1 MTTVT
6 TSLRDSGVFRI
17 HGHSSHTSSTTTHT
31 TAAGV
36 SLAELAAL
44 DHKTWLYE
52 DTTLKLR
59 YRLRKAALRN
69 VDAQKRY
76 YDTIVN
82 HRKLCDSQVQNES
95 REFYEQYKRIVAH
108 AAEPRPS
115 INAEP
120 ELSGTQEIE
129 VWTQI
134 QRLKGENGVQKA
146 ASVLRSRNTTA
157 RHVYVTIAALHNV
170 DTDMEYLAAVCNAAC
185 QYKEGE
191 GQLTAQ
197 TRSLQ
202 QQQHNK
208 PTHRHKQSLHAS
220 TPRSYY
226 TATNNTNT
234 TSASALPAST
244 FISQAL
250 AFLNNNYNTCN
261 FSKLET
267 LILQIYQASHLSI
280 TDAATTV
287 LRHLGQFSY
296 LDTEWLQFTS
306 ALCALDKSYIQ
317 TVAEYYFGVYM
328 KDVLVNP
335 EQYGMCHDFYIS
347 PAQRSQM
354 ASIHTKLVD
363 LSQDTSTRATHA
375 IFGKFASGTPQHLNY
390 RTHHNPS
397 YVVLSPGELKSLGIS
412 YPRNFT
418 TWHVFNIEPHTVAFS
433 YFSPL
438 HQLIRNYD
446 TSSEDVSVLLAQASA
461 KELSQGNWNQAQEFH
476 DASISTGDIVALQY
490 ALEVQLDQY
499 ITECE
504 RLETEVCLYNRSI
517 ESFRDK
523 TSQMVKAMGT
533 LRNKVWYVTQVRN
546 SEVYVRA
553 SCVAQKLADPDST
566 PTFGPIGA
574 LGSLGGLGGPD
585 SRSRRPSSVVS
596 TASKDSIFKRFSLGY
611 NKRRQRQSII
621 SLPSEI
627 TMFAPPSFAG
637 PNKLSDRESDATR
650 RWLEEQRKQNLCQG
664 EERLHRFYC
673 EVDDLCQRL
682 IAELAAGGSPLF
694 PEKRTSQCSED
705 LHMFLVS
712 IVYSDLG
719 SGWFAGSETDQW
731 LSSDLVKAC
740 LSVKHAPPRAL
751 RHRSSILSI
760 GTVAT
765 ASTVAGASCEQLGTP
780 QKTCSSPTESYFS
793 MRSSAQ
799 GGAFRLTLPP
809 SAATSASSAPITPV
823 KVNNVNGPAT
833 VAGVQAMA
841 SATAVPSPLPPTF
854 KLTLPNTPSAAV
866 EARHPDGIPISI
878 PSCITPVISGAICTN
893 TLSAPFPYERAYSE
907 ILSKFSTVTS
917 PHAKMQCLYELET
930 LVVAA
935 LTAGTR
941 SDPGA
946 DAIVEEL
953 QSLFRSD
960 LRPKTL
966 FRDLQMIAAFAPLDN
981 LDLSYSGKMFWDVVL
996 AALSIKHE
1004 AVECMVEAANEI
1016 FQSISSDVSH
1026 TPFSSSNGA
1035 SPLAGFGMKE
1045 CGELWTIAAKEGNS
1059 VAQRELGIMQLS
1071 HPGEVSLCV
1080 MPLTRLNEL
1089 FEDMPNC
1096 STSDLDKLD
1105 PTRMAIV
1112 RHWMRCAAKAGD
1124 NIAREYLEQ
1133 GGGWL

>member
-17 HGHSSHTSSTTTHT
+17 HGHSSHTSTTTSTPHSTTN
-31 TAAGV
+31 GV

-76 YDTIVN
+76 YDTIAN

-95 REFYEQYKRIVAH
+95 REFYELYKRIMAH

-115 INAEP
+115 VNPEP

-134 QRLKGENGVQKA
+134 QRLKGDNGVQKA
-146 ASVLRSRNTTA
+146 ADLLRTRNSTA
-157 RHVYVTIAALHNV
+157 RHVYVTLAALHKV
-170 DTDMEYLAAVCNAAC
+170 DTDMAYLAAVCNAAC
-185 QYKEGE
+185 QHKEGQE
-191 GQLTAQ
+191 LTTQ

-202 QQQHNK
+202 QPQHK
-208 PTHRHKQSLHAS
+208 PTHRQNKSLHAS
-220 TPRSYY
+220 TPRSYT

-234 TSASALPAST
+234 TSASTTLPTST
-244 FISQAL
+244 FITQAL

-267 LILQIYQASHLSI
+267 LILQIFQASHLSVV
-280 TDAATTV
+280 DAATTI

-296 LDTEWLQFTS
+296 LCSEWLQFTS
-306 ALCALDKSYIQ
+306 SLCALDKSHLHTI
-317 TVAEYYFGVYM
+317 AEYYFSVYV
-328 KDVLVNP
+328 KDMLVNP

-354 ASIHTKLVD
+354 SCIHAKLVD
-363 LSQDTSTRATHA
+363 LSHDPSTRATNA
-375 IFGKFASGTPQHLNY
+375 IFGKFASGTPQHLDY

-412 YPRNFT
+412 CPRNFT
-418 TWHVFNIEPHTVAFS
+418 TWHVFNIDPHTVAFT

-476 DASISTGDIVALQY
+476 DASITSGDIVALHC

-499 ITECE
+499 TTECE

-517 ESFRDK
+517 ERFRDK
-523 TSQMVKAMGT
+523 TSQLVKAMGT

-566 PTFGPIGA
+566 PSLGPA
-574 LGSLGGLGGPD
+574 AAMGSLGGLD
-585 SRSRRPSSVVS
+585 SKFRRPSSVVS
-596 TASKDSIFKRFSLGY
+596 TASRESFFKRLSLGY
-611 NKRRQRQSII
+611 NKRRQRQSIV

-694 PEKRTSQCSED
+694 PEKRTPQCSED
-705 LHMFLVS
+705 LHLFLVS

-719 SGWFAGSETDQW
+719 SGWFSGSETDQW

-751 RHRSSILSI
+751 RQRSSILSI
-760 GTVAT
+760 GTVAST
-765 ASTVAGASCEQLGTP
+765 AAATSCEHLGTP

-793 MRSSAQ
+793 MRPNAQ

-823 KVNNVNGPAT
+823 KVNSSNGT
-833 VAGVQAMA
+833 AGAGAQNMV
-841 SATAVPSPLPPTF
+841 SATATPSPLPPTF

-866 EARHPDGIPISI
+866 EARLPDGIPISI
-878 PSCITPVISGAICTN
+878 PSCITPVISGAICSN
-893 TLSAPFPYERAYSE
+893 TLSAPFPYDRAYSE

-1004 AVECMVEAANEI
+1004 AVECIVEAANEI
-1016 FQSISSDVSH
+1016 FQSTSSDVSR
-1026 TPFSSSNGA
+1026 TQSSFNGS

-1071 HPGEVSLCV
+1071 HPGEVNLCV

-1124 NIAREYLEQ
+1124 NIAREYLAQ

>member
-17 HGHSSHTSSTTTHT
+17 HGHGPHTLSTTSAT
-31 TAAGV
+31 TSAGV
-36 SLAELAAL
+36 SLAQLAAL

-76 YDTIVN
+76 YDTISN

-95 REFYEQYKRIVAH
+95 REFYELYKRIVAH
-108 AAEPRPS
+108 VQEPRPS
-115 INAEP
+115 VNPEP

-134 QRLKGENGVQKA
+134 QRLRGDSGVQKA
-146 ASVLRSRNTTA
+146 ADLLRTRNTTA
-157 RHVYVTIAALHNV
+157 RHIYVTLAALHKV
-170 DTDMEYLAAVCNAAC
+170 DNDMEYLAKVCNAAC

-191 GQLTAQ
+191 ELTTQTQTQ
-197 TRSLQ
+197 TRALQ
-202 QQQHNK
+202 TK
-208 PTHRHKQSLHAS
+208 PTHRHTRSLHAS
-220 TPRSYY
+220 TPRYT

-234 TSASALPAST
+234 TSASTSLPAST
-244 FISQAL
+244 FITQAL
-250 AFLNNNYNTCN
+250 AFLNNTYNSSNY
-261 FSKLET
+261 SKLET
-267 LILQIYQASHLSI
+267 LILQIYQAANCNVD
-280 TDAATTV
+280 DAASTL

-296 LDTEWLQFTS
+296 VPSEWLQFTS
-306 ALCALDKSYIQ
+306 SLCSLDKSHLHTI
-317 TVAEYYFGVYM
+317 AEYYFGTYVQDM
-328 KDVLVNP
+328 LVNP

-347 PAQRSQM
+347 PAQRLQM
-354 ASIHTKLVD
+354 GSIHAKLLS
-363 LSQDTSTRATHA
+363 LSQDTATRSTHA
-375 IFGKFASGTPQHLNY
+375 IFPKFASGTPQHLNY
-390 RTHHNPS
+390 RTLEHPS
-397 YVVLSPGELKSLGIS
+397 YVVLSPGELKSLEVS

-418 TWHVFNIEPHTVAFS
+418 TWHVFNIEPHTVAFT

-461 KELSQGNWNQAQEFH
+461 KELAQGNWNQAQEFH
-476 DASISTGDIVALQY
+476 DASISSGDIVALHC
-490 ALEVQLDQY
+490 ALESQLDQY
-499 ITECE
+499 TTECE

-523 TSQMVKAMGT
+523 TSQLVKAMGT

-553 SCVAQKLADPDST
+553 SCVAQKLADPEST
-566 PTFGPIGA
+566 PSFGPA
-574 LGSLGGLGGPD
+574 SMGGLSGLE
-585 SRSRRPSSVVS
+585 SKSRRPSSVIS
-596 TASKDSIFKRFSLGY
+596 TASKDSFFKRLSLGY

-621 SLPSEI
+621 SLPSDI

-682 IAELAAGGSPLF
+682 IAELSVGGSPLF
-694 PEKRTSQCSED
+694 PEKPTPQSSED

-719 SGWFAGSETDQW
+719 SGWFSGSETDQW

-760 GTVAT
+760 GTVGT
-765 ASTVAGASCEQLGTP
+765 ASTVAVASCEHLGTP

-823 KVNNVNGPAT
+823 KMP
-833 VAGVQAMA
+833 AGVAAAQNAA
-841 SATAVPSPLPPTF
+841 AAVAPSPLPPTF
-854 KLTLPNTPSAAV
+854 KLTLPNTPGAAV
-866 EARHPDGIPISI
+866 EARLPDGIPISI

-1016 FQSISSDVSH
+1016 FQSTSSGVA
-1026 TPFSSSNGA
+1026 SSSASGT
-1035 SPLAGFGMKE
+1035 SPLAGFGIKE

-1089 FEDMPNC
+1089 FEDMPTC
-1096 STSDLDKLD
+1096 ATSDLDKLD

>member
-17 HGHSSHTSSTTTHT
+17 HGHGPSTTM
-31 TAAGV
+31 APGV
-36 SLAELAAL
+36 SLAELSAL

-76 YDTIVN
+76 YDTVAN

-115 INAEP
+115 VNPEP
-120 ELSGTQEIE
+120 ELSETQEIE
-129 VWTQI
+129 VWTQL
-134 QRLKGENGVQKA
+134 QRLKGDTGAAKA
-146 ASVLRSRNTTA
+146 AELLRTRNSTA
-157 RHVYVTIAALHNV
+157 RHIYVTLAALHKL
-170 DTDMEYLAAVCNAAC
+170 DGDMTYFAAVCNAAA
-185 QYKEGE
+185 QYKEKE
-191 GQLTAQ
+191 ELTTQTKPAPQAQ
-197 TRSLQ
+197 
-202 QQQHNK
+202 
-208 PTHRHKQSLHAS
+208 PHRQTNHKHKQSLHAS
-220 TPRSYY
+220 TPRSYT

-234 TSASALPAST
+234 TSASTNPLPRTA
-244 FISQAL
+244 FITQAL
-250 AFLNNNYNTCN
+250 ALLNNTYTTCDY
-261 FSKLET
+261 SKLET
-267 LILQIYQASHLSI
+267 LILQIYQASQCNVN
-280 TDAATTV
+280 DAATTL

-296 LDTEWLQFTS
+296 LSTEWLQFTS
-306 ALCALDKSYIQ
+306 ALCTLDKTHLT
-317 TVAEYYFGVYM
+317 TVAEYYFGVYV
-328 KDVLVNP
+328 KDMLVNP
-335 EQYGMCHDFYIS
+335 EQYGMCHNFYIS
-347 PAQRSQM
+347 PAQRLQM
-354 ASIHTKLVD
+354 ASIHTKLAA
-363 LSQDTSTRATHA
+363 LSQEPGTRATHA
-375 IFGKFASGTPQHLNY
+375 IFGKFTSGTPQHINY
-390 RTHHNPS
+390 RTHENPS
-397 YVVLSPGELKSLGIS
+397 YVVLSPGELKSLGVT

-418 TWHVFNIEPHTVAFS
+418 SWHVFNIEPHTVAFS

-476 DASISTGDIVALQY
+476 DASITAGDIFALHC
-490 ALEVQLDQY
+490 ALEVQLEQY
-499 ITECE
+499 TTECE

-523 TSQMVKAMGT
+523 TAKLVKAMGT

-553 SCVAQKLADPDST
+553 SCVAQKLADPESM
-566 PTFGPIGA
+566 PSFGPGM
-574 LGSLGGLGGPD
+574 GGLAGGLD
-585 SRSRRPSSVVS
+585 SKSRRPSSVVS
-596 TASKDSIFKRFSLGY
+596 TASRDSFFKRLSLGY

-627 TMFAPPSFAG
+627 TMFAPATFAG
-637 PNKLSDRESDATR
+637 SNKLSDRESDATR

-682 IAELAAGGSPLF
+682 IAELTVGGSPLF
-694 PEKRTSQCSED
+694 PEKRTLQCSED

-719 SGWFAGSETDQW
+719 TGWFAGSETDQW

-760 GTVAT
+760 GTV
-765 ASTVAGASCEQLGTP
+765 STVAVASCEQMGTP
-780 QKTCSSPTESYFS
+780 QKLTCSSPTESYFS
-793 MRSSAQ
+793 MRSTAQ

-823 KVNNVNGPAT
+823 KVNSAGPL
-833 VAGVQAMA
+833 GVQTANLG
-841 SATAVPSPLPPTF
+841 SATAAPSPLPPTF
-854 KLTLPNTPSAAV
+854 KLTLPNTPHAAV
-866 EARHPDGIPISI
+866 EARLPDGIPISI
-878 PSCITPVISGAICTN
+878 PSCITPVISGAICSN

-1004 AVECMVEAANEI
+1004 AVECMVDSANEI
-1016 FQSISSDVSH
+1016 FQATSSGVAI
-1026 TPFSSSNGA
+1026 PSSSSTGS
-1035 SPLAGFGMKE
+1035 SPLSGFGMKE
-1045 CGELWTIAAKEGNS
+1045 CGELWTIAAKEGNA

-1071 HPGEVSLCV
+1071 HPGDVSLSV

-1089 FEDMPNC
+1089 FEDMPQC
-1096 STSDLDKLD
+1096 ASSDLDKLD

>member
-17 HGHSSHTSSTTTHT
+17 HGHSSHTSTTTSTPHSTTN
-31 TAAGV
+31 GV

-76 YDTIVN
+76 YDTIAN

-95 REFYEQYKRIVAH
+95 REFYELYKRIMAH

-115 INAEP
+115 VNPEP

-134 QRLKGENGVQKA
+134 QRLKGDNGVQKA
-146 ASVLRSRNTTA
+146 ADLLRARNSTA
-157 RHVYVTIAALHNV
+157 RHVYVTLAALHKV
-170 DTDMEYLAAVCNAAC
+170 DTDMAYLAAVCNAAC
-185 QYKEGE
+185 QHKEGQE
-191 GQLTAQ
+191 LTTQ

-202 QQQHNK
+202 QPQHK
-208 PTHRHKQSLHAS
+208 PTHRQNKSLHAS
-220 TPRSYY
+220 TPRSYT

-234 TSASALPAST
+234 TSASTTLPTST
-244 FISQAL
+244 FITQAL

-267 LILQIYQASHLSI
+267 LILQIFQASHLSVV
-280 TDAATTV
+280 DAATTI

-296 LDTEWLQFTS
+296 LCSEWLQFTS
-306 ALCALDKSYIQ
+306 SLCALDKSHLHTI
-317 TVAEYYFGVYM
+317 AEYYFSVYV
-328 KDVLVNP
+328 KDMLVNP

-354 ASIHTKLVD
+354 SCIHAKLVD
-363 LSQDTSTRATHA
+363 LSHDPSTRATNA
-375 IFGKFASGTPQHLNY
+375 IFGKFASGTPQHLDY

-412 YPRNFT
+412 CPRNFT
-418 TWHVFNIEPHTVAFS
+418 TWHVFNIDPHTVAFT

-476 DASISTGDIVALQY
+476 DASITSGDIVALHC

-499 ITECE
+499 TTECE

-517 ESFRDK
+517 ERFRDK
-523 TSQMVKAMGT
+523 TSQLVKAMGT

-566 PTFGPIGA
+566 PSLGPA
-574 LGSLGGLGGPD
+574 AAMGSLGGLD
-585 SRSRRPSSVVS
+585 SKFRRPSSVVS
-596 TASKDSIFKRFSLGY
+596 TASRESFFKRLSLGY
-611 NKRRQRQSII
+611 NKRRQRQSIV

-694 PEKRTSQCSED
+694 PEKRTPQCSED
-705 LHMFLVS
+705 LHLFLVS

-719 SGWFAGSETDQW
+719 SGWFSGSETDQW

-751 RHRSSILSI
+751 RQRSSILSI
-760 GTVAT
+760 GTVAST
-765 ASTVAGASCEQLGTP
+765 AAATSCEHLGTP

-793 MRSSAQ
+793 MRPNAQ

-823 KVNNVNGPAT
+823 KVNSSNGT
-833 VAGVQAMA
+833 AGAGAQNMV
-841 SATAVPSPLPPTF
+841 SATATPSPLPPTF

-866 EARHPDGIPISI
+866 EARLPDGIPISI
-878 PSCITPVISGAICTN
+878 PSCITPVISGAICSN
-893 TLSAPFPYERAYSE
+893 TLSAPFPYDRAYSE

-1004 AVECMVEAANEI
+1004 AVECIVEAANEI
-1016 FQSISSDVSH
+1016 FQSTSSDVSR
-1026 TPFSSSNGA
+1026 TQSSFNGS

-1071 HPGEVSLCV
+1071 HPGEVNLCV

-1124 NIAREYLEQ
+1124 NIAREYLAQ

>member
-17 HGHSSHTSSTTTHT
+17 HGHSPHSSITTTTPHT
-31 TAAGV
+31 TTNGV

-69 VDAQKRY
+69 VEAQKQY
-76 YDTIVN
+76 YDTIAN

-95 REFYEQYKRIVAH
+95 REFYELYKRIVAH

-115 INAEP
+115 INPEP

-129 VWTQI
+129 VWTQV
-134 QRLKGENGVQKA
+134 QRLKGNNGVQRA
-146 ASVLRSRNTTA
+146 ADLLQTRTTTA
-157 RHVYVTIAALHNV
+157 RHVYVTLAALHKV
-170 DTDMEYLAAVCNAAC
+170 DTDMEYLAA
-185 QYKEGE
+185 QKPSH
-191 GQLTAQ
+191 
-197 TRSLQ
+197 RR
-202 QQQHNK
+202 NK
-208 PTHRHKQSLHAS
+208 SLHAS
-220 TPRSYY
+220 TSRSYT
-226 TATNNTNT
+226 TATNHTNT
-234 TSASALPAST
+234 TSAYTLPAST
-244 FISQAL
+244 YITQAL

-267 LILQIYQASHLSI
+267 LILQVYQASHLSI
-280 TDAATTV
+280 SDAATTI

-296 LDTEWLQFTS
+296 LSSEWLQFTS
-306 ALCALDKSYIQ
+306 ALCALDKSHLHTI
-317 TVAEYYFGVYM
+317 AEYYLGVYV
-328 KDVLVNP
+328 KDMLVNP

-354 ASIHTKLVD
+354 GSIHTKLVA
-363 LSQDTSTRATHA
+363 LSQDNSTRATSA
-375 IFGKFASGTPQHLNY
+375 MFGKFTSGLPQHLNY
-390 RTHHNPS
+390 RNLENPS
-397 YVVLSPGELKSLGIS
+397 YVVLSPGELKSLGVT
-412 YPRNFT
+412 YPRHFT
-418 TWHVFNIEPHTVAFS
+418 TWHVFNIEPHTVAFT

-446 TSSEDVSVLLAQASA
+446 TSFEDVSVLLAQASA

-476 DASISTGDIVALQY
+476 NASISSGDIVALHY

-499 ITECE
+499 TTECE

-523 TSQMVKAMGT
+523 TSQLVKAMGT

-553 SCVAQKLADPDST
+553 SCVAQKLADPDSV
-566 PTFGPIGA
+566 PSSGHIAA
-574 LGSLGGLGGPD
+574 LGGLAGLGGPD
-585 SRSRRPSSVVS
+585 SNSHRPSSVVS

-637 PNKLSDRESDATR
+637 RNKLSDRESDATR

-694 PEKRTSQCSED
+694 PEKRTAECSED

-740 LSVKHAPPRAL
+740 LSVKHSPPRAL

-823 KVNNVNGPAT
+823 KVNNTNSS
-833 VAGVQAMA
+833 VAGVQNMA
-841 SATAVPSPLPPTF
+841 SASTVPSPLPNTF
-854 KLTLPNTPSAAV
+854 KLTLPSTPNAAV
-866 EARHPDGIPISI
+866 EARLPDGIPISI
-878 PSCITPVISGAICTN
+878 PSCITPVISGAICSN

-917 PHAKMQCLYELET
+917 PNAKMQCLYELET

-1004 AVECMVEAANEI
+1004 AVECMVDAANEI
-1016 FQSISSDVSH
+1016 FQSLGSGTSH
-1026 TPFSSSNGA
+1026 TQSSSNGSA

-1071 HPGEVSLCV
+1071 HPGEVCLSV